1 MQPYMTDEGQGII
14 PEGDDVNP
22 MQPLT
27 PASSILFRKWWVMRM
42 QDMAFVSAFL
52 ICASMALSAKKP
64 VTM

>member
-1 MQPYMTDEGQGII
+1 MQPYMTDEGHGIM

-27 PASSILFRKWWVMRM
+27 PASSILFKKWWVMRM

-52 ICASMALSAKKP
+52 I
-64 VTM
+64 